1 MVPGSADHDEDP
13 PLLEEDLVP
22 PILRGLPKRRSRLD
36 VEAVL
41 GGEGHEGGDVAAGGV
56 AVKGGEHVGGGGHI
70 RVRELVPRLSNP
82 TR

>member
-1 MVPGSADHDEDP
+1 MVPGSADHDEDL
-13 PLLEEDLVP
+13 PLFEEDLVP
-22 PILRGLPKRRSRLD
+22 PLFRGLPQRRSRLD

-56 AVKGGEHVGGGGHI
+56 AVKGGGACRGRWRHPCAGAGPPTQH
-70 RVRELVPRLSNP
+70 P